1 MRSYLA
7 IGYATISLF
16 AASPADVVAQ
26 DSVLAE
32 LYGHGVHSYFAGKY
46 QDAHGYLSTAID
58 QGTQDPRTF
67 YFRGLAYTALGR
79 PDEARADFQ
88 KGAELETRGADRVY
102 PVSHSLQR
110 VQGTTRIA
118 IERQRQEARLAARTR
133 TAKASQARYEQLR
146 GAEEQVLRNPNR
158 PQPAPA
164 KELVGTPPAE
174 DASDPFS
181 GDAQPIQ
188 PEVVTEPE
196 ITADTADSGTDL
208 FGDSNTTEAMPAD
221 APAADASTD
230 PFTDDAPAAAE
241 EAMPAEEPADDP
253 FADPFG

>member
-1 MRSYLA
+1 MRIYLA
-7 IGYATISLF
+7 IGFAAISLF
-16 AASPADVVAQ
+16 AVSPTDAVAQ

-32 LYGHGVHSYFAGKY
+32 LYGHGVHSYFAGQH
-46 QDAHGYLSTAID
+46 QDAHRYLTTAID
-58 QGTQDPRTF
+58 QGTQDPRTY
-67 YFRGLAYTALGR
+67 YFRGLAYAALGR

-146 GAEEQVLRNPNR
+146 GAEEQVLRVPNR
-158 PQPAPA
+158 PQPAAA
-164 KELVGTPPAE
+164 KELVGTPPTD

-188 PEVVTEPE
+188 PETVPEPE
-196 ITADTADSGTDL
+196 ITADSDTDL
-208 FGDSNTTEAMPAD
+208 FGDSTTEAMPAD
-221 APAADASTD
+221 APADADASTD
-230 PFTDDAPAAAE
+230 PFTEDAPAATE
-241 EAMPAEEPADDP
+241 EAMPTEAPPDDP